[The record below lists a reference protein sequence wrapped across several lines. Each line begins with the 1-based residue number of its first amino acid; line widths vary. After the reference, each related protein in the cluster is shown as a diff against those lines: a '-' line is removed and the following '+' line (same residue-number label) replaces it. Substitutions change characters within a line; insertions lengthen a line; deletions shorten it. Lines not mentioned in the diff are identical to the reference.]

1 MKRRSLIR
9 TILEC
14 GAVVDRREG
23 AAHTIYTNPR
33 TGEALIVPRHAEVSE
48 ELARRLIRQA
58 CA

>member
-14 GAVVDRREG
+14 GAVFVREG
-23 AAHTIYTNPR
+23 GAHTIYTNPR
-33 TGEALIVPRHAEVSE
+33 TDEALVVPRHAEVSE
-48 ELARRLIRQA
+48 QLARRLIREA